1 MGGDDL
7 GGVDGDDD
15 DDHWS
20 TTPLLRSMAS
30 SDFSRLKKKIEIFKS
45 CSKCKIKDIRDKTAL
60 SSPRKA
66 GLDVV

>member
-20 TTPLLRSMAS
+20 TTP
-30 SDFSRLKKKIEIFKS
+30 S
-45 CSKCKIKDIRDKTAL
+45 CGAWQAQISAD
-60 SSPRKA
+60 
-66 GLDVV
+66 